1 MKSHVCWHVFG
12 LLYRGDREY
21 KEAIKCYRQA
31 LRIDEGN
38 LQILRDLSF
47 LQVQVGHYFAT
58 SWLRT

>member
-1 MKSHVCWHVFG
+1 MRYR
-12 LLYRGDREY
+12 LLYRGDRDY

-47 LQVQVGHYFAT
+47 LQVQAGLVTCGRHPCGI
-58 SWLRT
+58 